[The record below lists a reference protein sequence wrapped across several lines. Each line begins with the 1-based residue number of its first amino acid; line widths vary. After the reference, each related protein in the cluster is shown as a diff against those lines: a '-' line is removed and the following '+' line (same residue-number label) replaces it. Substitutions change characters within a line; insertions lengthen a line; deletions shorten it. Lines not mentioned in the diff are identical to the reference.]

1 LIFTIF
7 EAAKQKTN
15 LSMSK
20 DTKSTATTTFS
31 DTENSISTLFDLS
44 SVCKKPIELS
54 FSAEKISSDG
64 GLLLLREIE
73 AQTGILQSITNCIH
87 EDRHTGYIKHS
98 TQSML
103 TQRVFQI
110 AAGYEDA
117 NDCNTLRDDMVLKIC
132 AEVLP
137 ESGNSLSSQPT
148 MSRFENSLSHRDLYK
163 IAVAFVDNFIQSY
176 SHEPPV
182 IILDADDTNS
192 NTYGSQQLA
201 LFNDYYGEYCFMPLH
216 IYEGMSGK
224 LITTILKPGRRS
236 KTADVFSILQRIIT
250 HLRKEWKSTMIIVRG
265 DGHFCSKELMA
276 WVAGQNKVHFLTGL
290 TGNKSLNDLARVTI
304 DSAEKQYINTGIAVK
319 RYHSFDYAA
328 GSWSGAQRVIVKVEV
343 SEKGTN
349 IRYVVTDIRCV
360 RTKALYEHGYCARGK
375 MELYIKENKS
385 HLLSDRMSCS
395 RFEANQFR
403 LFMHSAAY
411 VLLHAM
417 REKMLQGTAYATAS
431 MKTIR
436 LRLIKVSAY
445 VKEMKTRI
453 KIELPKQFP
462 DREVVTNCLGMLNL
476 LRC

>member
-1 LIFTIF
+1 
-7 EAAKQKTN
+7 
-15 LSMSK
+15 MSK
-20 DTKSTATTTFS
+20 DTKSPNTNHISAAKNFS
-31 DTENSISTLFDLS
+31 SNLFNLS
-44 SVCKKPIELS
+44 PVCKKPIEIS

-64 GLLLLREIE
+64 GLLLLRETE
-73 AQTGILQSITNCIH
+73 ARNGILQSITNCIR
-87 EDRHTGYIKHS
+87 EDRHMGYVKHS
-98 TQSML
+98 IQSML

-117 NDCNTLRDDMVLKIC
+117 NDCDTLRDDMVLKIC
-132 AEVLP
+132 SDVLP
-137 ESGNSLSSQPT
+137 ESGDSLSSQPT
-148 MSRFENSLSHRDLYK
+148 MSRFENSLSRIELYK
-163 IAVAFVDNFIQSY
+163 IAVAFVDSFIESY
-176 SHEPPV
+176 SQEPAV

-192 NTYGSQQLA
+192 NTYGAQQLA
-201 LFNDYYGEYCFMPLH
+201 LFNDYYGEYCYMPLH
-216 IYEGMSGK
+216 IYEGLSGK

-250 HLRKEWKSTMIIVRG
+250 HLRKVWKSTMIIVRG

-276 WVAGQNKVHFLTGL
+276 WAMGQDKVHFLTGL
-290 TGNKSLNDLARVTI
+290 TGNKTLHDLARITI
-304 DSAEKQYINTGIAVK
+304 DSAEKQYKSTGKPVK

-343 SEKGTN
+343 SAKGTN

-360 RTKALYEHGYCARGK
+360 RTKALYEQGYCARGQ

-411 VLLHAM
+411 VLLHAL
-417 REKMLQGTAYATAS
+417 RDKMLQGTEYATAT

-436 LRLIKVSAY
+436 LRLIKVAAY

-462 DREVVTNCLGMLNL
+462 DMEVVANCLGKFNG

>member
-1 LIFTIF
+1 
-7 EAAKQKTN
+7 
-15 LSMSK
+15 MSK
-20 DTKSTATTTFS
+20 DTKST
-31 DTENSISTLFDLS
+31 DTQPKSTAKNSFSTLFDLA
-44 SVCKKPIELS
+44 SVCKKPIEIS
-54 FSAEKISSDG
+54 FSAEKISTDG

-73 AQTGILQSITNCIH
+73 ERNGILQSITDCIQ
-87 EDRHTGYIKHS
+87 EDRHTGYVKHS
-98 TQSML
+98 IQSML

-117 NDCNTLRDDMVLKIC
+117 NDCDTLRDDMVLKIC
-132 AEVLP
+132 SDVLP

-148 MSRFENSLSHRDLYK
+148 MSRFENSLSRRELYQ

-176 SHEPPV
+176 SLEPEV

-192 NTYGSQQLA
+192 NTYGAQQLA
-201 LFNDYYGEYCFMPLH
+201 LFNDYYGEYCYMPLH
-216 IYEGMSGK
+216 IYEGLSGK

-236 KTADVFSILQRIIT
+236 KTVDVFSILQRIIG
-250 HLRKEWKSTMIIVRG
+250 HLRKVWKNTMIIVRG

-276 WVAGQNKVHFLTGL
+276 WVAQQNKVHFLTGL
-290 TGNKSLNDLARVTI
+290 TGNKSLNELARVTI
-304 DSAEKQYINTGIAVK
+304 DSAERQFKNTGIAVK

-343 SEKGTN
+343 NEKGTN

-360 RTKALYEHGYCARGK
+360 RTKALYEQGYCARGQ

-411 VLLHAM
+411 VLLHDL
-417 REKMLQGTAYATAS
+417 RDKMLQGTEYATAT

-436 LRLIKVSAY
+436 LRLIKVATY

-453 KIELPKQFP
+453 KIEIPKQFP
-462 DREVVTNCLGMLNL
+462 DKAVIASCLGKVSE

>member
-1 LIFTIF
+1 MIFTIF
-7 EAAKQKTN
+7 EATKQKTN
-15 LSMSK
+15 FPMSK
-20 DTKSTATTTFS
+20 DIKSINTEHISESEIFS
-31 DTENSISTLFDLS
+31 STLFTLS
-44 SVCKKPIELS
+44 PVCKKPIEMS

-73 AQTGILQSITNCIH
+73 TRNGILQSITNCIQ
-87 EDRHTGYIKHS
+87 EDRRPGYVKHS
-98 TQSML
+98 ISSML

-117 NDCNTLRDDMVLKIC
+117 NDCDTLRNDMILKIC

-137 ESGNSLSSQPT
+137 ESGNFLSSQPT
-148 MSRFENSLSHRDLYK
+148 MSRFENSLSRSELYK

-176 SHEPPV
+176 SQEPTV

-192 NTYGSQQLA
+192 NTYGAQQLTI
-201 LFNDYYGEYCFMPLH
+201 FNNYYGEYCYMPLH
-216 IYEGMSGK
+216 IYEGQSGK

-250 HLRKEWKSTMIIVRG
+250 HLRKVWKNTMIIVRG
-265 DGHFCSKELMA
+265 DSHFCSKELMA
-276 WVAGQNKVHFLTGL
+276 WTMKQDKVHFLTGL
-290 TGNKSLNDLARVTI
+290 TGNKLLNDLASITI
-304 DSAEKQYINTGIAVK
+304 NSAEKQFKSTGKLVK

-328 GSWSGAQRVIVKVEV
+328 GSWNGPQRVIVKVEV
-343 SEKGTN
+343 SEKGIN

-360 RTKALYEHGYCARGK
+360 RTKALYEHGYCARGQ
-375 MELYIKENKS
+375 MELYIKESKT

-411 VLLHAM
+411 ILLHAL
-417 REKMLQGTAYATAS
+417 REKMLQETEYANAT

-436 LRLIKVSAY
+436 LRLIKVATY
-445 VKEMKTRI
+445 VKEIKTRI
-453 KIELPKQFP
+453 KIEFPKQFP
-462 DREVVTNCLGMLNL
+462 DMEVIANCLRKFNG

>member
-1 LIFTIF
+1 
-7 EAAKQKTN
+7 
-15 LSMSK
+15 MSK
-20 DTKSTATTTFS
+20 DTKSPSS
-31 DTENSISTLFDLS
+31 DLISGSENFPATLFNLS
-44 SVCKKPIELS
+44 AICKKPIELS
-54 FSAEKISSDG
+54 FTAEKISSDG
-64 GLLLLREIE
+64 GLLLMKEIE
-73 AQTGILQSITNCIH
+73 NQSGILEAISNCIE
-87 EDRHTGYIKHS
+87 EDRHPGYIKHS
-98 TQSML
+98 INSML

-117 NDCNTLRDDMVLKIC
+117 NDCDTLRDDMVLKIC
-132 AEVLP
+132 SDVLP

-148 MSRFENSLSHRDLYK
+148 MSRFENSLSRSELYK

-176 SHEPPV
+176 SREPAV

-192 NTYGSQQLA
+192 NTYGAQQLA
-201 LFNDYYGEYCFMPLH
+201 LFNDYYGEYCYMPLH
-216 IYEGMSGK
+216 IYEGVSGK

-236 KTADVFSILQRIIT
+236 KTADVFSILQRIIA
-250 HLRKEWKSTMIIVRG
+250 HLRKVWKNTIIIVRG

-276 WVAGQNKVHFLTGL
+276 WTTKQDKVHFLTGL
-290 TGNKSLNDLARVTI
+290 TGNKSLHDLARVTI
-304 DSAEKQYINTGIAVK
+304 DSAEKQYKSTGKPVK

-328 GSWSGAQRVIVKVEV
+328 GSWSGTQRVIVKVEI

-360 RTKALYEHGYCARGK
+360 RTKALYEQGYCARGQ

-411 VLLHAM
+411 VLLHAL
-417 REKMLQGTAYATAS
+417 REKILRGTEYATAT

-436 LRLIKVSAY
+436 LRLIKVAAY

-462 DREVVTNCLGMLNL
+462 DMVVMANCLGKFNE

>member
-1 LIFTIF
+1 
-7 EAAKQKTN
+7 
-15 LSMSK
+15 MSK
-20 DTKSTATTTFS
+20 DTKSPSTNPISAT
-31 DTENSISTLFDLS
+31 DNSFSTLFSLS
-44 SVCKKPIELS
+44 PVCKKPIEMS

-73 AQTGILQSITNCIH
+73 ARDGLLQSITNCIQ
-87 EDRHTGYIKHS
+87 EDRHSGYVKHS
-98 TQSML
+98 IQSML

-117 NDCNTLRDDMVLKIC
+117 NDCDTLRDDMVLKIC
-132 AEVLP
+132 SDVLP

-148 MSRFENSLSHRDLYK
+148 MSRFENSLSRRELYK

-176 SHEPPV
+176 SQEPAV

-192 NTYGSQQLA
+192 NTYGAQQLA
-201 LFNDYYGEYCFMPLH
+201 LFNDYYGEYCYMPLH
-216 IYEGMSGK
+216 IYEGLSGK

-236 KTADVFSILQRIIT
+236 KTADVFSILQRIIA
-250 HLRKEWKSTMIIVRG
+250 HLQKVWKNTMIIVRG

-276 WVAGQNKVHFLTGL
+276 WAMGQDKVHFLTGL
-290 TGNKSLNDLARVTI
+290 AGNKSLHDLARITI
-304 DSAEKQYINTGIAVK
+304 DSAEKQYKSTGKPVK

-328 GSWSGAQRVIVKVEV
+328 GSWSVAQRVIVKVEA

-360 RTKALYEHGYCARGK
+360 RTKALYEQGYCARGQ

-411 VLLHAM
+411 VLLHAL
-417 REKMLQGTAYATAS
+417 RGKMLQGTEYATAT

-436 LRLIKVSAY
+436 LRLIKVAAY

-462 DREVVTNCLGMLNL
+462 DMEVIANCLGKLNG

>member
-1 LIFTIF
+1 
-7 EAAKQKTN
+7 
-15 LSMSK
+15 MSK
-20 DTKSTATTTFS
+20 DTKSTETTTLT
-31 DTENSISTLFDLS
+31 DTENSFSTLFDLS
-44 SVCKKPIELS
+44 SVCKKPIEIS
-54 FSAEKISSDG
+54 FTAEKISSDG

-73 AQTGILQSITNCIH
+73 GRNGILQSIANCIQ
-87 EDRHTGYIKHS
+87 EDRHPGYIKHS
-98 TQSML
+98 KNSML

-117 NDCNTLRDDMVLKIC
+117 NDCDTLRDDMVLKIC
-132 AEVLP
+132 SDVLP
-137 ESGNSLSSQPT
+137 ESGHSLSSQPT
-148 MSRFENSLSHRDLYK
+148 MSRFENSLTRSELYK
-163 IAVAFVDNFIQSY
+163 IAVAFVDNFLQSY
-176 SHEPPV
+176 SQEPEV

-192 NTYGSQQLA
+192 NTYGAQQLA
-201 LFNDYYGEYCFMPLH
+201 LFNDYYGEYCYMPLH
-216 IYEGMSGK
+216 VYEGLSGK

-250 HLRKEWKSTMIIVRG
+250 HLRKVWKNTMIIVRG

-276 WVAGQNKVHFLTGL
+276 WVAQQNKVHFLTGL
-290 TGNKSLNDLARVTI
+290 TGNRSLNDLARVTI
-304 DSAEKQYINTGIAVK
+304 DSAERQFKNTGVAVK

-328 GSWSGAQRVIVKVEV
+328 GSWSGAQRVIIKVEV

-360 RTKALYEHGYCARGK
+360 RTKALYEHGYCARGQ

-417 REKMLQGTAYATAS
+417 REKMLQGTAYATAT

-436 LRLIKVSAY
+436 LRLIKVATY

-462 DREVVTNCLGMLNL
+462 DREVVTNCLGILNL

>member
-1 LIFTIF
+1 
-7 EAAKQKTN
+7 
-15 LSMSK
+15 MSK
-20 DTKSTATTTFS
+20 DTKSPNTDCISEKENFS
-31 DTENSISTLFDLS
+31 STLFTLS
-44 SVCKKPIELS
+44 PVCKKPIEIG

-73 AQTGILQSITNCIH
+73 ARSGILQSITNCIA
-87 EDRHTGYIKHS
+87 EDRHAGYVKHS
-98 TQSML
+98 IRSML

-117 NDCNTLRDDMVLKIC
+117 NDCDTLRDDMILKIC

-137 ESGNSLSSQPT
+137 ESGNPLSSQPT
-148 MSRFENSLSHRDLYK
+148 MSRFENSLSRSELYK

-176 SHEPPV
+176 SEEPPV
-182 IILDADDTNS
+182 IILDPDDTNS
-192 NTYGSQQLA
+192 NTYGGQQLT
-201 LFNDYYGEYCFMPLH
+201 LYNDYYGEYCYMPLH
-216 IYEGMSGK
+216 IYEGQSGK
-224 LITTILKPGRRS
+224 LIATILKPGRRS

-250 HLRKEWKSTMIIVRG
+250 HLRKVWKNTMIIVRG

-276 WVAGQNKVHFLTGL
+276 WTAGQDKVHFLTGL
-290 TGNKSLNDLARVTI
+290 TGNKLQNDLARITI
-304 DSAEKQYINTGIAVK
+304 NSAEKQFKSTGKPVK

-349 IRYVVTDIRCV
+349 IRYVVTDIMCV
-360 RTKALYEHGYCARGK
+360 RTKALYEHGYCARGQ
-375 MELYIKENKS
+375 MELYIKESKV

-411 VLLHAM
+411 ILLHAM
-417 REKMLQGTAYATAS
+417 REKMLQGTEYANAT

-436 LRLIKVSAY
+436 LRLIKVAAY
-445 VKEMKTRI
+445 VKEIKTRI

-462 DREVVTNCLGMLNL
+462 DMDVIANCLGKFNG

>member
-1 LIFTIF
+1 
-7 EAAKQKTN
+7 
-15 LSMSK
+15 MSK
-20 DTKSTATTTFS
+20 DTKSPDTNHNSAAENFS
-31 DTENSISTLFDLS
+31 SNLFNLS
-44 SVCKKPIELS
+44 PVCKKPIEIS

-64 GLLLLREIE
+64 GLLLLRETE
-73 AQTGILQSITNCIH
+73 ARNGILQSITNCIR
-87 EDRHTGYIKHS
+87 EDRHTGYVKHS
-98 TQSML
+98 IQSML

-117 NDCNTLRDDMVLKIC
+117 NDCDTLRDDMVLKIC
-132 AEVLP
+132 SDVLP
-137 ESGNSLSSQPT
+137 DSGDSLSSQPT
-148 MSRFENSLSHRDLYK
+148 MSRFENSLSRRELYK
-163 IAVAFVDNFIQSY
+163 IAVAFVDNFIESY
-176 SHEPPV
+176 SQEPAV

-192 NTYGSQQLA
+192 NTYGAQQLA
-201 LFNDYYGEYCFMPLH
+201 LFNDYYGEYCYMPLH
-216 IYEGMSGK
+216 IYEGLSGK

-250 HLRKEWKSTMIIVRG
+250 HLRKVWKSTMIIVRG

-276 WVAGQNKVHFLTGL
+276 WAMGQDKVHFLTGL
-290 TGNKSLNDLARVTI
+290 TGNKSLHDLARITI
-304 DSAEKQYINTGIAVK
+304 DSAEKQFKSTGKPVK

-328 GSWSGAQRVIVKVEV
+328 GSWSEAQRVIVKVEV
-343 SEKGTN
+343 SGKGTN

-360 RTKALYEHGYCARGK
+360 RTKALYEQGYCARGQ
-375 MELYIKENKS
+375 MELYIKENKTY
-385 HLLSDRMSCS
+385 LLSDRMSCS

-411 VLLHAM
+411 VLLHAL
-417 REKMLQGTAYATAS
+417 RDKMLQGTEYATAT

-436 LRLIKVSAY
+436 LRLIKVAAY

-462 DREVVTNCLGMLNL
+462 DMEVVANCLGKFNG

>member
-1 LIFTIF
+1 
-7 EAAKQKTN
+7 
-15 LSMSK
+15 MSK
-20 DTKSTATTTFS
+20 DTKSPNTNPISA
-31 DTENSISTLFDLS
+31 TENFSSTFFNLS
-44 SVCKKPIELS
+44 PVCKKPIEMS

-73 AQTGILQSITNCIH
+73 GRNGILQSIANCIQ
-87 EDRHTGYIKHS
+87 EDRHPGYVKHS
-98 TQSML
+98 ISSML

-117 NDCNTLRDDMVLKIC
+117 NDCDTLRDDMVLKIC
-132 AEVLP
+132 SDVLP
-137 ESGNSLSSQPT
+137 DSGDSLSSQPT
-148 MSRFENSLSHRDLYK
+148 MSRFENSLSRRELYK
-163 IAVAFVDNFIQSY
+163 IAAAFVDNFIESY
-176 SHEPPV
+176 SQEPAI

-192 NTYGSQQLA
+192 NTYGAQQLA
-201 LFNDYYGEYCFMPLH
+201 LFNDYYGEYCYMPLH
-216 IYEGMSGK
+216 IYEGLSGK

-250 HLRKEWKSTMIIVRG
+250 HLRKVWKSTMIIVRG

-276 WVAGQNKVHFLTGL
+276 WAMGQDKVHFLTGL
-290 TGNKSLNDLARVTI
+290 TGNKSLHDLARITI
-304 DSAEKQYINTGIAVK
+304 DSAEKQFKSTGKPVK

-328 GSWSGAQRVIVKVEV
+328 GSWSEAQRVIVKVEV

-360 RTKALYEHGYCARGK
+360 RTKALYEQGYCARGQ
-375 MELYIKENKS
+375 MELYIKENKTY
-385 HLLSDRMSCS
+385 LLSDRMSCS

-411 VLLHAM
+411 VLLHAL
-417 REKMLQGTAYATAS
+417 RDKMLQGTEYATAT

-436 LRLIKVSAY
+436 LRLIKVAAY

-462 DREVVTNCLGMLNL
+462 DMEVVANCLGKFNG

>member
-1 LIFTIF
+1 
-7 EAAKQKTN
+7 
-15 LSMSK
+15 MSK
-20 DTKSTATTTFS
+20 DTKSPNTNPISAAENFS
-31 DTENSISTLFDLS
+31 STLFSLS
-44 SVCKKPIELS
+44 PVCKKPIEMS

-73 AQTGILQSITNCIH
+73 NRNGILQSITNCIQ
-87 EDRHTGYIKHS
+87 EDRHCGYVKHS
-98 TQSML
+98 INSML

-117 NDCNTLRDDMVLKIC
+117 NDCNTLRDDMIFKIC

-148 MSRFENSLSHRDLYK
+148 MSRFENSLSRSELYK

-176 SHEPPV
+176 SQEPPV
-182 IILDADDTNS
+182 IILDPDDTNS
-192 NTYGSQQLA
+192 NTYGGQQLT
-201 LFNDYYGEYCFMPLH
+201 LYNDYYGEYCYMPLH
-216 IYEGMSGK
+216 IYEGQSGK
-224 LITTILKPGRRS
+224 LIATILKPGRRS

-250 HLRKEWKSTMIIVRG
+250 HLRKVWKNTMIIVRG

-276 WVAGQNKVHFLTGL
+276 WATGQDKVHFLTGL
-290 TGNKSLNDLARVTI
+290 TGNKLLNDLARITI
-304 DSAEKQYINTGIAVK
+304 NSAEKQFKSIGKPVK

-328 GSWSGAQRVIVKVEV
+328 GSWSGPQRVIVKVEV

-360 RTKALYEHGYCARGK
+360 RTKALYEHGYCARGQ

-411 VLLHAM
+411 ILLHAL
-417 REKMLQGTAYATAS
+417 REKMLQGTEYANAT

-436 LRLIKVSAY
+436 LRLIKVAAY
-445 VKEMKTRI
+445 VKEIKTRI

-462 DREVVTNCLGMLNL
+462 DMDVISNCLGKFNG

>member
-1 LIFTIF
+1 
-7 EAAKQKTN
+7 
-15 LSMSK
+15 MSK
-20 DTKSTATTTFS
+20 DTKSPDTNPISA
-31 DTENSISTLFDLS
+31 TENISSTLFILS
-44 SVCKKPIELS
+44 PVCIKPIEMS

-64 GLLLLREIE
+64 GLLLLREIG
-73 AQTGILQSITNCIH
+73 ARNGILQSITNCIS
-87 EDRHTGYIKHS
+87 EDRHSGYVKHS
-98 TQSML
+98 ISSML

-117 NDCNTLRDDMVLKIC
+117 NDCDTLRDDMILKIC

-148 MSRFENSLSHRDLYK
+148 MSRFENSISRSELYK
-163 IAVAFVDNFIQSY
+163 IAIAFVDNFIQSY
-176 SHEPPV
+176 SEEPSV
-182 IILDADDTNS
+182 IILDPDDTNS
-192 NTYGSQQLA
+192 NTYGGQQLT
-201 LFNDYYGEYCFMPLH
+201 LYNDYYGEYCYMPLH
-216 IYEGMSGK
+216 IYEGQSGK
-224 LITTILKPGRRS
+224 LISTILKPGRRS

-250 HLRKEWKSTMIIVRG
+250 HLRKVWKNTMIIVRG

-276 WVAGQNKVHFLTGL
+276 WAAGQDKVHFLTGL
-290 TGNKSLNDLARVTI
+290 TGNKLLNDLARITI
-304 DSAEKQYINTGIAVK
+304 NSAEKQFKSTGKPVK

-328 GSWSGAQRVIVKVEV
+328 GSWSGPQRVIVKVEA

-360 RTKALYEHGYCARGK
+360 RTKALYEQGYCARGQ
-375 MELYIKENKS
+375 MELYIKESKT

-411 VLLHAM
+411 ILLHAM
-417 REKMLQGTAYATAS
+417 REKMLQGTEYANAT

-436 LRLIKVSAY
+436 LRLIKVAAY
-445 VKEMKTRI
+445 VKEIKTRI

-462 DREVVTNCLGMLNL
+462 DMEVITNCLGKLNG

>member
-1 LIFTIF
+1 
-7 EAAKQKTN
+7 
-15 LSMSK
+15 MSK
-20 DTKSTATTTFS
+20 DTKSPSTNPISAT
-31 DTENSISTLFDLS
+31 DNSFSTLFSLS
-44 SVCKKPIELS
+44 PVCKKPIEMS

-73 AQTGILQSITNCIH
+73 AQNGILQSITSCIQ
-87 EDRHTGYIKHS
+87 EDRHSGYVKHS
-98 TQSML
+98 IPSML

-117 NDCNTLRDDMVLKIC
+117 NDCDTLRDDMVLKIC
-132 AEVLP
+132 SDVLP

-148 MSRFENSLSHRDLYK
+148 MSRFENSLSRRELYK

-176 SHEPPV
+176 SQEPSV
-182 IILDADDTNS
+182 IILDPDDTNS
-192 NTYGSQQLA
+192 NTFGTQQLA
-201 LFNDYYGEYCFMPLH
+201 LFNDYYGEYCYMPLH
-216 IYEGMSGK
+216 IYEGQSGK
-224 LITTILKPGRRS
+224 LIATILKPGRRS
-236 KTADVFSILQRIIT
+236 KTADVFSILHRIIT
-250 HLRKEWKSTMIIVRG
+250 HLRKVWKNTIIIVRG

-276 WVAGQNKVHFLTGL
+276 WATGQDKVHFLTGL
-290 TGNKSLNDLARVTI
+290 TGNKLLNDLARITI
-304 DSAEKQYINTGIAVK
+304 NSAEKQFKSTGKPVK

-328 GSWSGAQRVIVKVEV
+328 GSWSGPQRVIVKVEV
-343 SEKGTN
+343 NEKGTN

-360 RTKALYEHGYCARGK
+360 RTKALYEHGYCARGQ
-375 MELYIKENKS
+375 MELYIKESKV

-411 VLLHAM
+411 ILLHAM
-417 REKMLQGTAYATAS
+417 REKMLQGTEYANAT

-436 LRLIKVSAY
+436 LRLIKVAAY
-445 VKEMKTRI
+445 VKEIKTRI

-462 DREVVTNCLGMLNL
+462 DMVVIANCLGKFDG

>member
-1 LIFTIF
+1 
-7 EAAKQKTN
+7 
-15 LSMSK
+15 MSK
-20 DTKSTATTTFS
+20 DTKSPNTNPIS
-31 DTENSISTLFDLS
+31 ETENISSTLFNLS
-44 SVCKKPIELS
+44 SVCKKPIEMS

-73 AQTGILQSITNCIH
+73 ARNSILQSISNCIQ
-87 EDRHTGYIKHS
+87 EDHHCGYVKHS
-98 TQSML
+98 INSML

-117 NDCNTLRDDMVLKIC
+117 NDCDTLRDDMILKIC

-137 ESGNSLSSQPT
+137 ESGNPLSSQPT
-148 MSRFENSLSHRDLYK
+148 MSRFENSLSRSELYK
-163 IAVAFVDNFIQSY
+163 IAVAFVDNFIKSY
-176 SHEPPV
+176 SEEPPV
-182 IILDADDTNS
+182 IILDPDDTNS
-192 NTYGSQQLA
+192 NTYGAQQLA
-201 LFNDYYGEYCFMPLH
+201 LFNDYYGEYCYMPLH
-216 IYEGMSGK
+216 IYEGQSGK
-224 LITTILKPGRRS
+224 LIATILKPGRRS
-236 KTADVFSILQRIIT
+236 KTADVFSILQRIIA
-250 HLRKEWKSTMIIVRG
+250 HLRRVWKNTMIIVRG

-276 WVAGQNKVHFLTGL
+276 WAAGQDKVHFLTGL
-290 TGNKSLNDLARVTI
+290 TGNKLLNDLARVTI
-304 DSAEKQYINTGIAVK
+304 NSAEKQFKSTGKPVK

-328 GSWSGAQRVIVKVEV
+328 GSWSGPQRVIVKVEV

-360 RTKALYEHGYCARGK
+360 RTKALYEHGYCARGQ
-375 MELYIKENKS
+375 MELYIKESKT
-385 HLLSDRMSCS
+385 HLQSDRMSCS

-411 VLLHAM
+411 ILLHAL
-417 REKMLQGTAYATAS
+417 REKMLQGSEYANAT

-436 LRLIKVSAY
+436 LRLIKVAAY

-462 DREVVTNCLGMLNL
+462 DRAVVTNCLGVLNL